1 MLQMP
6 PRHPCI
12 SSCRL
17 PRWRPRNRYHLNHFV
32 PGKTETPTCS
42 CLHGKSAQHCDRCLP
57 GPQPA

>member
-6 PRHPCI
+6 PRRPCI

-17 PRWRPRNRYHLNHFV
+17 PRWRPRNWYHLNHFV

-42 CLHGKSAQHCDRCLP
+42 CLHGWTGAMWNSCLHR
-57 GPQPA
+57 